1 MQVVFLK
8 KKKINLKLNKIII
21 FKITFLFP
29 CLRLTLLKNQNIYF
43 ANIVYI
49 VLYQIQKLN

>member
-21 FKITFLFP
+21 FKITLLFP
-29 CLRLTLLKNQNIYF
+29 CLSLTLLKNQNIYF